1 MIGIERRANCGVR
14 GQVGVLSGGE
24 GIEGVDGG
32 GGDDAGREL
41 KVATF
46 WTSVA
51 G

>member
-1 MIGIERRANCGVR
+1 MRER
-14 GQVGVLSGGE
+14 VGVFSGGE

-32 GGDDAGREL
+32 GGEEAGREL
-41 KVATF
+41 KVATC